1 MLDLREAPQPS
12 CLSTEELQIAALVGQ
27 GFWDSQIADR
37 LAIEEAEAAE
47 RLRAT
52 MAKLGIEE
60 RLDFWIYAKL
70 QISRTAA

>member
-70 QISRTAA
+70 RISRTAA